1 MQIKVIFADGSTGW
15 VDSSSLDDLIDSREI
30 IAFERSNGLAWLAKD
45 PIRKK
50 RRQSRD
56 TDRFSST

>member
-1 MQIKVIFADGSTGW
+1 MQIKVIYSDGSTGW
-15 VDSSSLDDLIDSREI
+15 VDSSSLDDLIDKREI

-50 RRQSRD
+50 RRQSKD
-56 TDRFSST
+56 ADRFSST